1 MNKENLIVIQGE
13 YEVKFNDLKDKL
25 KELNYKIGDEL
36 KVIACEG
43 HTYIEKTDIVDEV
56 INLLNNNAREI
67 CYNSD
72 NYMLNL
78 TLREKEIL
86 NEKLLDTIREFQRG
100 FKCEPNFYKIYDE
113 MTVMELK
120 IIDTDCNYEII
131 KQFNCNDY

>member
-1 MNKENLIVIQGE
+1 MEN
-13 YEVKFNDLKDKL
+13 
-25 KELNYKIGDEL
+25 
-36 KVIACEG
+36 
-43 HTYIEKTDIVDEV
+43 EK
-56 INLLNNNAREI
+56 
-67 CYNSD
+67 
-72 NYMLNL
+72 
-78 TLREKEIL
+78 KEIL

>member
-1 MNKENLIVIQGE
+1 MNKESLNVIQGE
-13 YEVKFNDLKDKL
+13 YEVKLDDLKDKL

-36 KVIACEG
+36 KVIVCEG

-67 CYNSD
+67 CYNSG

-120 IIDTDCNYEII
+120 IFLEVNR
-131 KQFNCNDY
+131 K

>member
-1 MNKENLIVIQGE
+1 MNKESLSVIQGE
-13 YEVKFNDLKDKL
+13 YEVKLDDLKDKL

-36 KVIACEG
+36 KVIVCEG

-67 CYNSD
+67 CYNSG

-120 IIDTDCNYEII
+120 IFLEVNR
-131 KQFNCNDY
+131 K